1 MKRELYKN
9 LAILIFA
16 SALVFLSNSS
26 ANAQGMYSSSSGGW
40 NTGFGT
46 VYGSH
51 GYALATQD
59 MYRVMQ
65 RQANQNMIRD
75 VTKSSSRTKNTGSSS
90 GSKTVA
96 PPARVVRNYGVFR
109 PDATVDTGK
118 ALADSIGETPEEKAF
133 LKKIFTATKT
143 FYEKEAAA
151 KGWKNNIAGSL
162 TFFTATAMTVYHDGD
177 EPSADAANNYFKAVN
192 SALDEMPDLAKA
204 TNKEKQAFNNVLIG
218 FSGILL
224 TGYTEAKQTNNAE
237 TLDSSKKLAG
247 MLIELIL
254 KTNPENITI
263 KDNQIAVKL

>member
-1 MKRELYKN
+1 MKREFYKN
-9 LAILIFA
+9 LAMLLFV
-16 SALVFLSNSS
+16 SAIVFLSIGS
-26 ANAQGMYSSSSGGW
+26 ANAQGMYNSSSGGW

-65 RQANQNMIRD
+65 RQTNQNMIRD
-75 VTKSSSRTKNTGSSS
+75 ITKSKNTGS
-90 GSKTVA
+90 KPVA

-118 ALADSIGETPEEKAF
+118 ALADNLSDSPEEKA
-133 LKKIFTATKT
+133 LIKKIYTATKT

-162 TFFTATAMTVYHDGD
+162 TFFTATAMTVYGNSK

-192 SALDEMPDLAKA
+192 SAFDELPDLAKA
-204 TNKEKQAFNNVLIG
+204 TNKEKQAFSNVLIG
-218 FSGILL
+218 FSGIMLA
-224 TGYTEAKQTNNAE
+224 GYSEGNQNNDPVTIA
-237 TLDSSKKLAG
+237 SYKKLAG
-247 MLIELIL
+247 MLIEIVL
-254 KTNPENITI
+254 KTKPENIRLEN
-263 KDNQIAVKL
+263 NQIVLK

>member
-1 MKRELYKN
+1 MKLYKN
-9 LAILIFA
+9 SAILIFA
-16 SALVFLSNSS
+16 SAMVFLSGGY
-26 ANAQGMYSSSSGGW
+26 ANAQGMYNSSSGGW

-59 MYRVMQ
+59 MFRAMQ
-65 RQANQNMIRD
+65 RATNQNMIRD
-75 VTKSSSRTKNTGSSS
+75 ITKSSRTKNTN
-90 GSKTVA
+90 SKTAA
-96 PPARVVRNYGVFR
+96 PAPIAPKNYGVFR

-118 ALADSIGETPEEKAF
+118 ALADNIGETPEEKAF

-151 KGWKNNIAGSL
+151 KGWKNNIAGGL

-177 EPSADAANNYFKAVN
+177 EPSADAANNYYKAV
-192 SALDEMPDLAKA
+192 SGALDEMPDMATA

-224 TGYTEAKQTNNAE
+224 ASYTEAKQTDNAE
-237 TLDSSKKLAG
+237 TLASSKKLAG
-247 MLIELIL
+247 MLIEMIL

-263 KDNQIAVKL
+263 KDNQIVVEL

>member
-1 MKRELYKN
+1 MNREGYKN
-9 LAILIFA
+9 LAILLFV
-16 SALVFLSNSS
+16 SAFVFSYSS
-26 ANAQGMYSSSSGGW
+26 SVNAQGMYNSSSGGW

-65 RQANQNMIRD
+65 RQMNQNTIRD
-75 VTKSSSRTKNTGSSS
+75 LGKSSSRTKNTN
-90 GSKTVA
+90 SKTVA
-96 PPARVVRNYGVFR
+96 PAPKAALNYGVFR

-118 ALADSIGETPEEKAF
+118 ALADNLSDSPEEKA
-133 LKKIFTATKT
+133 LIKKIYTATKA
-143 FYEKEAAA
+143 FYEKEAAL

-162 TFFTATAMTVYHDGD
+162 TFFTATAMTVYQDGD

-224 TGYTEAKQTNNAE
+224 AAYSEAKETNNAE
-237 TLDSSKKLAG
+237 TLASSKKLAG
-247 MLIELIL
+247 MLIELVL
-254 KTNPENITI
+254 KTKPENIRI
-263 KDNQIAVKL
+263 ENNQIVVK

>member
-1 MKRELYKN
+1 MKREFCKN
-9 LAILIFA
+9 LAVLLFA
-16 SALVFLSNSS
+16 SAIVFSCSS
-26 ANAQGMYSSSSGGW
+26 VNAQGMYNSSSGGW

-65 RQANQNMIRD
+65 RQMNQNTIRD
-75 VTKSSSRTKNTGSSS
+75 LGKSASRTKNTGS
-90 GSKTVA
+90 KPVA
-96 PPARVVRNYGVFR
+96 PPARVIRNYGIFR

-118 ALADSIGETPEEKAF
+118 ALADNLSDSPEEKA
-133 LKKIFTATKT
+133 LIKKIYTATKA
-143 FYEKEAAA
+143 FYEKEAAL

-162 TFFTATAMTVYHDGD
+162 TFFTATAMTVYGNSE

-204 TNKEKQAFNNVLIG
+204 TNKEKQAFSNVLIG

-224 TGYTEAKQTNNAE
+224 AGYSEGNQTNDAA
-237 TLDSSKKLAG
+237 TIASYKKLAG
-247 MLIELIL
+247 MLTEIVL
-254 KTNPENITI
+254 KTKPENIKI
-263 KDNQIAVKL
+263 ENNQIVVK